1 MAVDQS
7 SDHHSLHLTILS
19 YLCRPLTV
27 LSPRLLQQPQ
37 KRKEALDA
45 QAASSERRPKRSRV
59 PTQPFQSPVP
69 EFEAIPKAL
78 KPTPSKQPEERL
90 VIFFK

>member
-1 MAVDQS
+1 M
-7 SDHHSLHLTILS
+7 
-19 YLCRPLTV
+19 
-27 LSPRLLQQPQ
+27 LQQPQ

-45 QAASSERRPKRSRV
+45 QAASSERRPKRARV

-78 KPTPSKQPEERL
+78 KPTPAKQPEEKL